1 MRKIIL
7 KLLALILVGVTFFGA
22 VIPTNTYAEGAE
34 GDGEAETSDAANSG
48 TSISLTPVSKV
59 LQISSD
65 SSYEDHFT
73 ISNDG
78 DSEMTVEVYAAP
90 YSYVYSESEDA
101 YKLGFNNENGFTQI
115 ARWIT
120 FEDNS
125 GNYAAKPT
133 FTIDPHSS
141 LDVYY
146 KITTPSGIPAGGQ
159 YAVIF
164 AHTLTSAISSSGIR
178 TEASPGIVVYGRST
192 EGEAIISAG
201 ISSLELNQVK
211 TEGENAKN
219 IISASAK
226 VKNNGNIDFVATGV
240 LKIEGLLGGEY
251 YTTPMDSGRISVI
264 PDVELVVTDSWEETP
279 DFGLFRATWTVT
291 AGEETQTIERI
302 VFINPMPF
310 IIISIILLTIIIVW
324 VTIVVRKRK
333 ERRSRLAV

>member
-1 MRKIIL
+1 MRKNIL
-7 KLLALILVGVTFFGA
+7 KLLVLTLVGVAFMSVATP
-22 VIPTNTYAEGAE
+22 VNIYAEE
-34 GDGEAETSDAANSG
+34 TGDSNGTETSETENSG

-78 DSEMTVEVYAAP
+78 NGEMRVEVYAAP
-90 YSYVYSESEDA
+90 YSYVYSESEDT
-101 YKLGFNNENGFTQI
+101 YKLGFSNENSFTQI

-120 FEDNS
+120 FRDSS
-125 GNYAAKPT
+125 GNYVAKPT
-133 FTIDPHSS
+133 FTIDPKDS

-146 KITTPSGIPAGGQ
+146 RITTPSNIPAGGQ

-192 EGEAIISAG
+192 EGEAIISAE
-201 ISSLELNQVK
+201 ISSLELNQIK
-211 TEGENAKN
+211 SEGENVKN
-219 IISASAK
+219 LINASAK
-226 VKNNGNIDFVATGV
+226 VKNIGNVDFNASGV
-240 LKIEGLLGGEY
+240 LKIEGILGGASY
-251 YTTPMDSGRISVI
+251 VTPADRGRISVI
-264 PDVELVVTDSWEETP
+264 PDAELVVSDSWEETP
-279 DFGLFRATWTVT
+279 GFGLFRVTWTVT

-302 VFINPMPF
+302 IFINPLPF